1 MGSAQKLLALS
12 VFLVITILAYL
23 LRVGMT
29 EAISQNIVTFMSI
42 AFGFYMTSVAVL
54 SGSGY
59 ARYLY
64 GVVQKNRR
72 GIHVL
77 RDYFRVGGLWSL
89 YSIAMVLLYTIAA
102 EKDIGGYLR
111 VFAGTVPYAT
121 GIFAIDP
128 GTLILSCLFGI
139 VSVNFILMTFIFN
152 VILDNLVASSV
163 DQA

>member
-23 LRVGMT
+23 LRAGMT

-89 YSIAMVLLYTIAA
+89 SSIAMVMIYTIVSR
-102 EKDIGGYLR
+102 KDVNGYLYI
-111 VFAGTVPYAT
+111 ADISGQHSA
-121 GIFAIDP
+121 GIFSVDL
-128 GTLILSCLFGI
+128 GSLLLSCLFGI

-163 DQA
+163 DQS